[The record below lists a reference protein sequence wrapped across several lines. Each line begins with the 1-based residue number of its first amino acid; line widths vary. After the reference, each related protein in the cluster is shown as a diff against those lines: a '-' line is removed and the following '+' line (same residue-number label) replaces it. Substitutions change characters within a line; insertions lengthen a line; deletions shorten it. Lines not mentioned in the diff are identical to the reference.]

1 MNIKCV
7 FCSSIQIFSENFLI
21 ARRMTLEI
29 IRNVHRSPCKVLVF
43 LVRVALNLSFLRQF
57 FSKNTQ
63 ILNFMK
69 IRPVEA
75 QLIHADVQTDGQT

>member
-1 MNIKCV
+1 MNIKYD
-7 FCSSIQIFSENFLI
+7 FSSFIQIFSENFLI
-21 ARRMTLEI
+21 MRRTKLEI
-29 IRNVHRSPCKVLVF
+29 VRNVHRSPCKVLVF

-75 QLIHADVQTDGQT
+75 ELIHADVQTDGQT